1 MASLLT
7 ELENEDSYSLATK
20 ARIEDILDKF
30 IEDLSDLGTDDV
42 VEKALNAQ
50 QIEVDKKNRRVSD
63 FVEMIY
69 DEFSK
74 GKSVRVVIKRDELID
89 PITNIIKESGFNK
102 VARVGR
108 TNMLDVKIPKPT
120 FEQLE
125 QMSEKVDQLRT
136 TAINKATSI
145 KADSLQRIKAAMDK
159 EYLEAPEAK
168 QATEQIE
175 VVLREVALHIQV
187 IGRIKQKKMLKDQ
200 FVWEDKEKRLLLEPL
215 MSKGIY
221 RGIVK

>member
-1 MASLLT
+1 
-7 ELENEDSYSLATK
+7 
-20 ARIEDILDKF
+20 
-30 IEDLSDLGTDDV
+30 
-42 VEKALNAQ
+42 
-50 QIEVDKKNRRVSD
+50 
-63 FVEMIY
+63 MIY

-108 TNMLDVKIPKPT
+108 TNMMDVKIPKPT

-136 TAINKATSI
+136 TAINKATAI

-215 MSKGIY
+215 MTKGLY

>member
-1 MASLLT
+1 MFHNGRKHQPSQLNYHNLG
-7 ELENEDSYSLATK
+7 LETMCAWVQLFGFWVL
-20 ARIEDILDKF
+20 IKF
-30 IEDLSDLGTDDV
+30 HHEDLADLGTDDV

-108 TNMLDVKIPKPT
+108 TNMMDVKIPSDMT
-120 FEQLE
+120 GNIL
-125 QMSEKVDQLRT
+125 V
-136 TAINKATSI
+136 
-145 KADSLQRIKAAMDK
+145 
-159 EYLEAPEAK
+159 
-168 QATEQIE
+168 
-175 VVLREVALHIQV
+175 
-187 IGRIKQKKMLKDQ
+187 
-200 FVWEDKEKRLLLEPL
+200 
-215 MSKGIY
+215 
-221 RGIVK
+221 